1 MRRTF
6 ITGVGLR
13 SDFASTNSPGL
24 ADDPANGRLA
34 SSCHEA
40 GEQSA
45 PPLEA
50 PVRAAV
56 QREDRAVLTDGSIL
70 ALNATWDAFVQAE
83 AQAQYSDEDREGFS
97 IFTASDNDREE
108 LYRALINATSE
119 TGEQVEPTSAQ
130 DVRDFRK
137 AVHPLRIFRKLPTNT
152 EYHLSKVFRLRGGG
166 YPLRRM
172 SLGGM
177 ALLEE
182 SCTLLSSGHVGKS
195 LLCAH
200 GNMRAKGIAIVFE
213 KMGLLATEGTAG
225 VVPSR
230 AAASLILEAEGS
242 SDIDRRPKLAEV
254 LHVKTRYSSSVFATT
269 EDWLA
274 LYEESFSQFRGQKP
288 TVILYDNGAPSLG
301 EQEEVAVRKFFGD
314 VPTIR
319 YKPVVGYSGVPNNL
333 VDAILALKDS
343 RIADG
348 AIAIL
353 NGVGASSG
361 LGAAVIRKGDPR
373 QGGMVQ

>member
-1 MRRTF
+1 
-6 ITGVGLR
+6 
-13 SDFASTNSPGL
+13 
-24 ADDPANGRLA
+24 
-34 SSCHEA
+34 
-40 GEQSA
+40 
-45 PPLEA
+45 
-50 PVRAAV
+50 
-56 QREDRAVLTDGSIL
+56 
-70 ALNATWDAFVQAE
+70 
-83 AQAQYSDEDREGFS
+83 
-97 IFTASDNDREE
+97 
-108 LYRALINATSE
+108 
-119 TGEQVEPTSAQ
+119 
-130 DVRDFRK
+130 
-137 AVHPLRIFRKLPTNT
+137 
-152 EYHLSKVFRLRGGG
+152 
-166 YPLRRM
+166 
-172 SLGGM
+172 
-177 ALLEE
+177 
-182 SCTLLSSGHVGKS
+182 
-195 LLCAH
+195 
-200 GNMRAKGIAIVFE
+200 MRAKGIAIVFE

-254 LHVKTRYSSSVFATT
+254 LHVKTRYSSRVFATT